1 MVYSSMD
8 INKDGTVSKNE
19 IKEALVNSNKEENI
33 TVEIEEI
40 FAKADSDHNGTI
52 DYIEFTVALIDR
64 DSIVTH
70 LHCEHTFNLIDI
82 NSKGKIS
89 SSDISKFIKL
99 EQQ

>member
-19 IKEALVNSNKEENI
+19 IKEALANQNKEENI
-33 TVEIEEI
+33 TLEIEEI

-52 DYIEFTVALIDR
+52 DYLEFTVALIDR

-70 LHCEHTFNLIDI
+70 LHCEKTFNIIDI
-82 NSKGKIS
+82 NQKGKIS

-99 EQQ
+99 E